1 MAAWENKGQHF
12 FCLSSLTRGSRPQGI
27 KMKVWIFFKV
37 FLLGLRS
44 SSSLSSI
51 IFPIFAK
58 FFLFLPVG
66 WTEPVRGLEECWVQT
81 KVESKKFK
89 ELKKGNRRTDGQ
101 TERLSFRWF
110 SFYII
115 RVSRCELL
123 FVQDEIHY
131 WLQYEPE
138 QYFIR
143 RIWQGEILRWCREL
157 SARTADQQGLQVNR
171 CDCWES

>member
-1 MAAWENKGQHF
+1 MNKIR
-12 FCLSSLTRGSRPQGI
+12 SDGSMRKQRTT
-27 KMKVWIFFKV
+27 
-37 FLLGLRS
+37 FLLSLQSHPGVPS
-44 SSSLSSI
+44 SRNKDESLD
-51 IFPIFAK
+51 
-58 FFLFLPVG
+58 FFQSLPVG
-66 WTEPVRGLEECWVQT
+66 SEVFFKPFLNYFSNLC
-81 KVESKKFK
+81 KVFSFPTRRLYWASESAEYKQKLRVK
-89 ELKKGNRRTDGQ
+89 SLKSLKRETDGR

-171 CDCWES
+171 CDCRES